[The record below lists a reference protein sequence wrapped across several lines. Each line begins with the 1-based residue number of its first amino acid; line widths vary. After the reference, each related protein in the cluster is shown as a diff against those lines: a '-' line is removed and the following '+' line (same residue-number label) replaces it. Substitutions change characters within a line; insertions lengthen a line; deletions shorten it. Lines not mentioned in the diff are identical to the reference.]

1 MVVGRAREVEKAAGS
16 CWFAKDRT
24 GFLVDALGTQRD
36 NGELWRAFIDV
47 TQNVID
53 GQICEVDILDTG
65 QEVDRN
71 ERQIKANGEYTRVAF
86 DQAKSLEP

>member
-16 CWFAKDRT
+16 CRFSKDRA
-24 GFLVDALGTQRD
+24 GFLVDALGSQLD
-36 NGELWRAFIDV
+36 NRELWRAFIDV

-71 ERQIKANGEYTRVAF
+71 KRQIKANGEYVRVAF

>member
-1 MVVGRAREVEKAAGS
+1 MEKAAGS
-16 CWFAKDRT
+16 RRFAKDRT

-36 NGELWRAFIDV
+36 KGELWRGFIDV

-65 QEVDRN
+65 QDVDRN
-71 ERQIKANGEYTRVAF
+71 KRQIKANGEYVRVAF